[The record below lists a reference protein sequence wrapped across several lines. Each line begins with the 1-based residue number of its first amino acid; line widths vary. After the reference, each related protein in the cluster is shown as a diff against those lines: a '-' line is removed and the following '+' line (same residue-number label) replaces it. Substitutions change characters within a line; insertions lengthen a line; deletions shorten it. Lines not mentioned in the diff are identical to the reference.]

1 MQRKSYYG
9 ILFLIIYIAY
19 CLSYY
24 EFHTFVTN
32 NFKNME
38 SDSNSSRRNFIKIAA
53 AGSVA
58 LGLAPVSNVFGTLN
72 NPEEKL
78 LYTGSKVP
86 ASKGKSV
93 MGLRCEPLKTV
104 RIGLIGLGM
113 RGSESLRRLLQ
124 VEGAEVI
131 AIADVVPKA
140 VKDANKQITDAGLK
154 AALEFTGE
162 EDWMKICERDDID
175 LVYQCTPWLLHTPI
189 AVYAMK
195 HGKHAACEVPSAV
208 TLNECWELVNTAE
221 ETQRHFMMLENC
233 CYDFFELNTLNM
245 ARNGVFGD
253 IYHAEGAYI
262 HDLRWL
268 KFMKEGGYHNMWRL
282 EYSKKHTGDPYP
294 THGLGPVAQIMGI
307 NRGDRFDYLSSISTN
322 QFSMSLYAQE
332 KFGANSPEALA
343 AYKLGDMNTTIIHSL
358 KGKTIMIQ
366 HDTSSPRPYSR
377 IHLISGTKGMAAKYP
392 VEQIALEPNAHEF
405 LKKEDFDALMKK
417 YEHPLATQMG
427 EKAKK
432 IGGHGGMDF
441 IMDYR
446 LIYCL
451 RRGLPLDQ
459 DVYDAAAW
467 CSIIPLSEKSVLN
480 RGNSIDVPDFT
491 RGAWEK
497 ATPWP
502 IVTIE

>member
-1 MQRKSYYG
+1 MKNSNR
-9 ILFLIIYIAY
+9 
-19 CLSYY
+19 
-24 EFHTFVTN
+24 N
-32 NFKNME
+32 N
-38 SDSNSSRRNFIKIAA
+38 SRRNFIKIAA
-53 AGSVA
+53 AGGAA
-58 LGLAPVSNVFGTLN
+58 LGLSPVSHVFGSTPQTEGSP
-72 NPEEKL
+72 PEAGHKMQ
-78 LYTGSKVP
+78 

-113 RGSESLRRLLQ
+113 RGSESLRRLIQ
-124 VEGAEVI
+124 VDGTEII

-140 VKDANKQITDAGLK
+140 VKDANKKITDAGFK

-162 EDWMKICERDDID
+162 EDWKTICERDDID
-175 LVYQCTPWLLHTPI
+175 LIYQCTPWLLHTPI
-189 AVYAMK
+189 AVYAMR

-208 TLNECWELVNTAE
+208 TLDECWDLVNTAE

-253 IYHAEGAYI
+253 IHHAEGAYI
-262 HDLRWL
+262 HDLRYL

-282 EYSKKHTGDPYP
+282 EFSKIHTGDPYP

-322 QFSMSLYAQE
+322 QFAMSIYAQE
-332 KFGANSPEALA
+332 KFGINSAEAMQS
-343 AYKLGDMNTTIIHSL
+343 YKLGDMNTTIIHSL

-377 IHLISGTKGMAAKYP
+377 IHRISGTKGMAVKYP
-392 VEQIALEPNAHEF
+392 EEQIALEPNAHEF

-417 YEHPLATQMG
+417 YEHPLAVQMG

-432 IGGHGGMDF
+432 VGGHGGMDF

-451 RRGLPLDQ
+451 RKGLPLDQ

-467 CSIIPLSEKSVLN
+467 CSIGPLSEKSVLS
-480 RGNSIDVPDFT
+480 RGNSVDVPDFT

-502 IVTIE
+502 VVTID

>member
-1 MQRKSYYG
+1 MIMKNSK
-9 ILFLIIYIAY
+9 
-19 CLSYY
+19 
-24 EFHTFVTN
+24 N
-32 NFKNME
+32 N
-38 SDSNSSRRNFIKIAA
+38 SRRNFIKIAA
-53 AGSVA
+53 AGSAA
-58 LGLAPVSNVFGTLN
+58 LGLTPVSSVFGSPI
-72 NPEEKL
+72 NPDEKIL
-78 LYTGSKVP
+78 ATKVKAP

-113 RGSESLRRLLQ
+113 RGSQSLGRLIQ
-124 VEGAEVI
+124 VEGAEII
-131 AIADVVPKA
+131 AIADVVPNA

-154 AALEFTGE
+154 PAIEYTGE
-162 EDWMKICERDDID
+162 EDWKKICERDDID
-175 LVYQCTPWLLHTPI
+175 LIYQCTPWLLHTPI
-189 AVYAMK
+189 AVYSMK
-195 HGKHAACEVPSAV
+195 QGKHAACEVPSAV
-208 TLNECWELVNTAE
+208 TLDECWELVNTAE

-253 IYHAEGAYI
+253 IHYAEGAYI

-268 KFMKEGGYHNMWRL
+268 KFMKEGGYYNRWRL
-282 EYSKKHTGDPYP
+282 DFSKKHTGDPYP

-322 QFSMSLYAQE
+322 QFAMSLYAQE
-332 KFGANSPEALA
+332 KFGANSEDALQT
-343 AYKLGDMNTTIIHSL
+343 YKLGDMNTTIIHSL

-377 IHLISGTKGMAAKYP
+377 IHLISGTRGMAVKYP
-392 VEQIALEPNAHEF
+392 EQNIALEPNAHEF

-427 EKAKK
+427 DKAKK
-432 IGGHGGMDF
+432 VGGHGGMDF

-451 RRGLPLDQ
+451 RKGLPLDQ
-459 DVYDAAAW
+459 DVYDAATW
-467 CSIIPLSEKSVLN
+467 CSIGPLSEASVLN

-491 RGAWEK
+491 RGAWEN

-502 IVTIE
+502 IVTID